1 MASNKFWSLVDNLQI
16 GLDWAGTAPKVG
28 AIPDIVNTAISLV
41 RGDWDAAGSRALQI
55 IPGAQLT
62 KLGKLRK
69 GTKTTDKAPITK
81 SKVVEGE
88 VIPPK
93 TKTSTVTSRQQQD
106 PTINRRIDGPMDVAK
121 TNKLSQPTK
130 FEVGGVRPQ
139 AGGRN
144 IRDVEG
150 RTLPNQKPPTT
161 KPPKKSKQIVNRV
174 ISGLLTGTDEEEM
187 EMESPAEALGTGSGS
202 GTDKLGALDKSGNLV
217 EDDRVTFAKN
227 TEQGASGKVKELP
240 LNEQRARLLDEINAL
255 RPKAAEAAKS
265 EVRRNIDTR
274 RVLGERIRDRLLQE
288 GPDYWRK
295 PENQKE
301 KNEIIAAGRK
311 LGNFSFGAE
320 DFSKIVN
327 KYMDEAVYNKESKE
341 ALMFPQGKIAA
352 DNISMA
358 NRLGNTPN
366 PIDLKTYQEILRPK
380 QTRKKVDAEG
390 NLLDPVNIP
399 KIDTQAVADLE
410 QRERALKGL
419 DRMIADEEK
428 TKRADELI
436 KGIEDKVKRNKKK
449 EEGFKAQGFDETGI
463 VENMGG
469 YGIPSPSDSSKTD
482 FQNQEDQR
490 LLAETQ
496 KKIAEEEE
504 KKRKAL
510 EAMKKN
516 ENVSALLN
524 Q

>member
-28 AIPDIVNTAISLV
+28 AIPDVVNTAISLV

-93 TKTSTVTSRQQQD
+93 TKTSTVTSRQKQD

-121 TNKLSQPTK
+121 TNKLSRPTK

-174 ISGLLTGTDEEEM
+174 ISGLLTGTNEEEM
-187 EMESPAEALGTGSGS
+187 EMESPAEALGTGGSGS
-202 GTDKLGALDKSGNLV
+202 DTVKIGTTDGENQIDTGIPKKG
-217 EDDRVTFAKN
+217 
-227 TEQGASGKVKELP
+227 TELGASGKVKQLP

-255 RPKAAEAAKS
+255 RPKAAEAGKS

-274 RVLGERIRDRLLQE
+274 RVLGERIRDRLLEE

-320 DFSKIVN
+320 DFSKVVN
-327 KYMDEAVYNKESKE
+327 KYMDKAVYNKESKE
-341 ALMFPQGKIAA
+341 GLDFVQGKIAS
-352 DNISMA
+352 DNITRA
-358 NRLGNTPN
+358 QQLNRTPS
-366 PIDLKTYQEILRPK
+366 PVDLKAYQDLLRPK

-399 KIDTQAVADLE
+399 KIDTQAITDLE
-410 QRERALKGL
+410 QREKALKGL
-419 DRMIADEEK
+419 DRMIADEEEAK
-428 TKRADELI
+428 I
-436 KGIEDKVKRNKKK
+436 KKK
-449 EEGFKAQGFDETGI
+449 EEGLEAQGFDKTGI

-469 YGIPSPSDSSKTD
+469 YGLPSPSDSSKPD
-482 FQNQEDQR
+482 FQDQDDQR
-490 LLAETQ
+490 LLDETQ
-496 KKIAEEEE
+496 KKIAEAEE

-516 ENVSALLN
+516 KNVSALLN

>member
-1 MASNKFWSLVDNLQI
+1 MASNKFWSMVDSLQI

-28 AIPDIVNTAISLV
+28 AIPDVVNTAISIV
-41 RGDWDAAGSRALQI
+41 RGDFDAALSRAFQI

-62 KLGKLRK
+62 KASKL
-69 GTKTTDKAPITK
+69 TKAPITK
-81 SKVVEGE
+81 SKVVEGQ

-93 TKTSTVTSRQQQD
+93 TRTSTITPRQKQD

-121 TNKLSQPTK
+121 TNKLGKPTK

-139 AGGRN
+139 GGGRN

-161 KPPKKSKQIVNRV
+161 KPPKKSKKIINRA

-187 EMESPAEALGTGSGS
+187 EMESPAEALGTGGSGS
-202 GTDKLGALDKSGNLV
+202 DTVKIGTTDGENQIDTGISKKD
-217 EDDRVTFAKN
+217 
-227 TEQGASGKVKELP
+227 TELGASGKVKELP

-274 RVLGERIRDRLLQE
+274 RVLGERIRDRLLEE

-320 DFSKIVN
+320 DFSKVVN
-327 KYMDEAVYNKESKE
+327 KYMDQAVYNKESKE
-341 ALMFPQGKIAA
+341 GLMFPQGKIAA

-358 NRLGNTPN
+358 NKLGNTPN
-366 PIDLKTYQEILRPK
+366 PVDLKTYQEILRPK

-496 KKIAEEEE
+496 KKIAEAEE
-504 KKRKAL
+504 KKRKSL

-516 ENVSALLN
+516 KNVSALLN